1 MKIISFY
8 LLWADFSGWNNK
20 SLSLRQFIINNC
32 DCDGNTIF
40 LLIFYLVSLNYEF
53 SVLVVQ
59 FQWTHWKEKHFSR
72 FRLNAYLSCLN
83 QRISHHEYIYIALI
97 SALHIKRA
105 NTWKHIKSHLNLLNS
120 LESRLLAIFVVINYL
135 GDRWGHFPWEV
146 PIWNLTYFH
155 QSRLDRLTN
164 GWKWSIG

>member
-1 MKIISFY
+1 MRLRWKRNIFVDILSRIAQLRIQWFGRSISMNS
-8 LLWADFSGWNNK
+8 LIRK
-20 SLSLRQFIINNC
+20 SM
-32 DCDGNTIF
+32 F
-40 LLIFYLVSLNYEF
+40 LDSD
-53 SVLVVQ
+53 SM
-59 FQWTHWKEKHFSR
+59 
-72 FRLNAYLSCLN
+72 
-83 QRISHHEYIYIALI
+83 RISRLSIKEFHIMNIFTWKALI

-146 PIWNLTYFH
+146 PLWNLTYFH